1 MVKYTLEM
9 IKRNTNNQ
17 MVVAK
22 IFVDKLEIYIMSHEN
37 IWL

>member
-22 IFVDKLEIYIMSHEN
+22 IFVDKLEIYIMSQEN
-37 IWL
+37 I

>member
-9 IKRNTNNQ
+9 IKWNTNNQ
-17 MVVAK
+17 MVIAK
-22 IFVDKLEIYIMSHEN
+22 IFFDKLEIYIMSHEN

>member
-37 IWL
+37 I

>member
-9 IKRNTNNQ
+9 IKGNTNNQ

-22 IFVDKLEIYIMSHEN
+22 IFVDKLEIYIMSQEN
-37 IWL
+37 I